1 VSTSSPSPTPS
12 PIPTP
17 HIQAG
22 PGEIAEAILLPGD
35 PLRAELIAQTFFTD
49 VHCFNRVRGMLGFT
63 GTYKGQQVSVM
74 GTGMGMPSISIYAT
88 ELIRFYGVKTAI
100 RVGSAG
106 GLREEVKVR
115 DIVIAMSTHTNSN
128 LVSRYF
134 DGIVYAPTADY
145 SLLSAAARL
154 AGERGL
160 NAHVGPIFTSDA
172 FYDDNP
178 DTFKLLAAHGT
189 LAVEMEGAALYTIA
203 AREQVRALVIATI
216 SDHLVTHEALS
227 SDERQTGFMSMAELA
242 LDTAVDTR

>member
-1 VSTSSPSPTPS
+1 VSTSLPSPTPS

-115 DIVIAMSTHTNSN
+115 DLVIAMSTHTNSN

-178 DTFKLLAAHGT
+178 DTFTRLAAHGT

-242 LDTAVDTR
+242 LDTAVAIR

>member
-1 VSTSSPSPTPS
+1 VSTSLPSPTPS

-115 DIVIAMSTHTNSN
+115 DLVIAMSTHTNSN

-178 DTFKLLAAHGT
+178 DTFTRLAAHGT

-242 LDTAVDTR
+242 LDTAVAIS

>member
-1 VSTSSPSPTPS
+1 
-12 PIPTP
+12 
-17 HIQAG
+17 
-22 PGEIAEAILLPGD
+22 
-35 PLRAELIAQTFFTD
+35 
-49 VHCFNRVRGMLGFT
+49 
-63 GTYKGQQVSVM
+63 VSVM

-178 DTFKLLAAHGT
+178 DTFKQLAAHGT

-227 SDERQTGFMSMAELA
+227 SKERQTGFMSMAELA

>member
-1 VSTSSPSPTPS
+1 
-12 PIPTP
+12 
-17 HIQAG
+17 
-22 PGEIAEAILLPGD
+22 
-35 PLRAELIAQTFFTD
+35 
-49 VHCFNRVRGMLGFT
+49 
-63 GTYKGQQVSVM
+63 M

-178 DTFKLLAAHGT
+178 DTFKQLAAHGT

>member
-1 VSTSSPSPTPS
+1 VSTSLPSPTPS

-115 DIVIAMSTHTNSN
+115 DLVIAMSTHTNSN

-178 DTFKLLAAHGT
+178 DTFTRLAAHGT